1 MDSDGLGR
9 RLPVRTVSRTR
20 SGGVPTAVIAL
31 LLALVVA
38 LLAAELTMRP
48 SSADRLLLVAV
59 FAGVT
64 AVAVLTAVITRR
76 VTARSL
82 RRAVVGIVVSAI
94 GVAAFAVLSAAASMF
109 LSGHDLRLVLVALGF
124 GVVSGLV
131 LAWSLTGTLLADLHA
146 VGLAARR
153 AAGGSRDART
163 GVDRPDE
170 VGDVA
175 RALDDLIERLDAA
188 EQQRA
193 RTESARREFLA
204 ATSHDLRTPLTA
216 LRGAIEALQD
226 GVADDPDRYL
236 RAMQRD
242 IEYLGSLVDDLWLL
256 TQIELGEVRLQL
268 ESLDLAE
275 LADEAV
281 EALGPAARSRDI
293 RMQLQVE
300 GPVPLTGGA
309 RELGRVLR
317 NLLDNAIRHSPP
329 GSTVIVEVLAAPQ
342 PQVCITD
349 AGPGF
354 PEGFGERAFEA
365 FTRADTARVRNG
377 TGAGLGLAIAR
388 GFVQAH
394 GGTIGIAEGPGG
406 RVVVRLPAPQTP

>member
-1 MDSDGLGR
+1 MDPDGLGR
-9 RLPVRTVSRTR
+9 RLPVRAMNRVPARGRAGATRAGAARTR
-20 SGGVPTAVIAL
+20 SRSVPTAVLAL

-48 SSADRLLLVAV
+48 SPADRLLLVLV

-64 AVAVLTAVITRR
+64 AVAVLTALVTRR
-76 VTARSL
+76 ITARSL
-82 RRAVVGIVVSAI
+82 RRAVVGAVVSAI
-94 GVAAFAVLSAAASMF
+94 GVAAFAVLSVAASMF

-146 VGLAARR
+146 VGIAARK
-153 AAGGSRDART
+153 AAGGSRDTRT

-188 EQQRA
+188 
-193 RTESARREFLA
+193 
-204 ATSHDLRTPLTA
+204 D
-216 LRGAIEALQD
+216 
-226 GVADDPDRYL
+226 
-236 RAMQRD
+236 
-242 IEYLGSLVDDLWLL
+242 
-256 TQIELGEVRLQL
+256 
-268 ESLDLAE
+268 
-275 LADEAV
+275 
-281 EALGPAARSRDI
+281 
-293 RMQLQVE
+293 
-300 GPVPLTGGA
+300 
-309 RELGRVLR
+309 
-317 NLLDNAIRHSPP
+317 
-329 GSTVIVEVLAAPQ
+329 VEVLAAPQ
-342 PQVCITD
+342 PQVRITD

-354 PEGFGERAFEA
+354 PAGFGERAFEP
-365 FTRADTARVRNG
+365 FTRADTARTRNG

-406 RVVVRLPAPQTP
+406 RVVVRLPPPRNA